1 MTLMISAFKI
11 LLAEEHCRD
20 VLAQGNLP
28 STWSLTREILVL
40 CTGYLSHKYLS
51 SLILFSD
58 GRILLCLVKV
68 TARLT
73 GTSPFFIFQI
83 LKCYVFS
90 KVTSSVLYK
99 VVLSHKWQPG
109 LWTKQKKNT
118 NNFGFYSESPKSH
131 RWDYICN
138 SVSRNFTF

>member
-90 KVTSSVLYK
+90 KVTFSMLYE
-99 VVLSHKWQPG
+99 VVLSHK
-109 LWTKQKKNT
+109 
-118 NNFGFYSESPKSH
+118 
-131 RWDYICN
+131 
-138 SVSRNFTF
+138 